1 MNSVMSAAEQA
12 NEMIQIVIWI
22 LCPQQ
27 EQLER
32 TQEGGVHEEGRGVSV
47 GKYRQLLRHWA

>member
-32 TQEGGVHEEGRGVSV
+32 TQEGGVHEEGRG
-47 GKYRQLLRHWA
+47 